1 MRRPAISKLS
11 DALNTVINSVVIYKR
26 PVMDLISRLTTLIA
40 HNSISSVLPEYDESN
55 LPVINTLAQ
64 WFSEL
69 GFACE
74 ILPLEGFPGK
84 ANLIAT
90 LGRGDGGLV
99 LSGHTDTV
107 PCNPERWQSDPFTL
121 TERDGRFYGLGTCD
135 MKGFFALVLE
145 ALKHY
150 QASDFKQ
157 PLIILATA
165 DEESSMCGARALAQ
179 QGKPKARYAVVGEP
193 TSLKPIRM
201 HKGIM
206 MESVRLTGKAGHSS
220 NPDLGINALDAMV
233 PVMNELMNL
242 RRDLAGRYQNA
253 HFAVQ
258 VPTLNLGCIHGGDN
272 PNRICGSCELAFDL
286 RTLPGMSNDDLRE
299 EIRQRLNPIAEQ
311 NRVEFSFEPLFPGVN
326 SFETAATSP
335 LVQAAERLTGHIS
348 AAVNYATEAPFLQ
361 ELGIDTIVLGPGNID
376 QAHQVDEYLAQDQIE
391 PCVELLR
398 GLIERFCLH
407 PSV

>member
-1 MRRPAISKLS
+1 
-11 DALNTVINSVVIYKR
+11 
-26 PVMDLISRLTTLIA
+26 MDLISRLQTLIA
-40 HNSISSVLPEYDESN
+40 HNSISSVLPEYDKSN
-55 LPVINTLAQ
+55 LPVINTLAE
-64 WFSEL
+64 WFSAL
-69 GFACE
+69 GFSCE

-121 TERDGRFYGLGTCD
+121 TERNGRFYGLGTCD
-135 MKGFFALVLE
+135 MKGFFALILE
-145 ALKHY
+145 ALQHY
-150 QASDFKQ
+150 QASEFKQ

-242 RRDLAGRYQNA
+242 RRDLADRYQNA

-286 RTLPGMSNDDLRE
+286 RTLPGMSNDDLRDE
-299 EIRQRLNPIAEQ
+299 TRQRLNPIAEQ

-335 LVQAAERLTGHIS
+335 LVQAAERLTGHTS

-361 ELGIDTIVLGPGNID
+361 DLGIDTIVLGPGNID

-391 PCVELLR
+391 HCVTLLR
-398 GLIERFCLH
+398 GLIEHFCLRT
-407 PSV
+407 SV

>member
-1 MRRPAISKLS
+1 
-11 DALNTVINSVVIYKR
+11 
-26 PVMDLISRLTTLIA
+26 MDLISRLTTLIA

-55 LPVINTLAQ
+55 LPVINTLTQ

-107 PCNPERWQSDPFTL
+107 PCNPERWQSDPFIL

-165 DEESSMCGARALAQ
+165 DEESSMCGARALTQ

-242 RRDLAGRYQNA
+242 RCDLAGRYQNA

-258 VPTLNLGCIHGGDN
+258 VPTLNLGCVHGGDN

-326 SFETAATSP
+326 AFETATTSP
-335 LVQAAERLTGHIS
+335 LVQAAERLTGHTS

>member
-1 MRRPAISKLS
+1 
-11 DALNTVINSVVIYKR
+11 
-26 PVMDLISRLTTLIA
+26 MDLISRLTTLIA

-299 EIRQRLNPIAEQ
+299 EIRRRLNPIAEQ

-335 LVQAAERLTGHIS
+335 LVQAAERLTGHTS

>member
-1 MRRPAISKLS
+1 
-11 DALNTVINSVVIYKR
+11 
-26 PVMDLISRLTTLIA
+26 MDLISRLTTLIA

>member
-1 MRRPAISKLS
+1 
-11 DALNTVINSVVIYKR
+11 
-26 PVMDLISRLTTLIA
+26 MDLISRLTTLIA

-242 RRDLAGRYQNA
+242 RRDLASRYQNA

-335 LVQAAERLTGHIS
+335 LVQAAERLTGHTS

>member
-1 MRRPAISKLS
+1 
-11 DALNTVINSVVIYKR
+11 
-26 PVMDLISRLTTLIA
+26 MDLISRLQTLIA
-40 HNSISSVLPEYDESN
+40 HNSISSVLPEYDKSN
-55 LPVINTLAQ
+55 LPVINTLAE
-64 WFSEL
+64 WFSAL
-69 GFACE
+69 GFSCE

-121 TERDGRFYGLGTCD
+121 TERNGRFYGLGTCD
-135 MKGFFALVLE
+135 MKGFFALILE
-145 ALKHY
+145 ALQHY
-150 QASDFKQ
+150 QASEFKQ

-220 NPDLGINALDAMV
+220 NPELGINALDAMV

-242 RRDLAGRYQNA
+242 RRDLADRYQNA

-286 RTLPGMSNDDLRE
+286 RTLPGMSNDDLRD

-326 SFETAATSP
+326 SFETEATSP

-361 ELGIDTIVLGPGNID
+361 DLGIDTIVLGPGNID

-391 PCVELLR
+391 PCVTLLR
-398 GLIERFCLH
+398 GLIEHFCLRT
-407 PSV
+407 SV

>member
-1 MRRPAISKLS
+1 
-11 DALNTVINSVVIYKR
+11 
-26 PVMDLISRLTTLIA
+26 
-40 HNSISSVLPEYDESN
+40 
-55 LPVINTLAQ
+55 
-64 WFSEL
+64 
-69 GFACE
+69 
-74 ILPLEGFPGK
+74 
-84 ANLIAT
+84 
-90 LGRGDGGLV
+90 
-99 LSGHTDTV
+99 
-107 PCNPERWQSDPFTL
+107 
-121 TERDGRFYGLGTCD
+121 
-135 MKGFFALVLE
+135 MKGFFALILE
-145 ALKHY
+145 ALQHY
-150 QASDFKQ
+150 QASEFKQ

-242 RRDLAGRYQNA
+242 RRDLADRYQNA

-286 RTLPGMSNDDLRE
+286 RTLPGMSNDDLRD

-335 LVQAAERLTGHIS
+335 LVQAAERLTGHTS

-361 ELGIDTIVLGPGNID
+361 DLGIDTIVLGPGNID

-391 PCVELLR
+391 PCVTLLR
-398 GLIERFCLH
+398 GLIEHFCLRA
-407 PSV
+407 SV

>member
-1 MRRPAISKLS
+1 
-11 DALNTVINSVVIYKR
+11 
-26 PVMDLISRLTTLIA
+26 MDLISRLQTLIA
-40 HNSISSVLPEYDESN
+40 HNSISSVLPEYDKSN
-55 LPVINTLAQ
+55 LPVINTLAE
-64 WFSEL
+64 WFSAL
-69 GFACE
+69 GFSCE

-121 TERDGRFYGLGTCD
+121 TERNGRFYGLGTCD

-150 QASDFKQ
+150 EASDFKQ

-242 RRDLAGRYQNA
+242 RRDLADRYQNA

-286 RTLPGMSNDDLRE
+286 RTLPGMSNDDLRD

-335 LVQAAERLTGHIS
+335 LVQAAERLTGHTS

-361 ELGIDTIVLGPGNID
+361 DLGIDTIVLGPGNID

-391 PCVELLR
+391 PCVTLLR
-398 GLIERFCLH
+398 GLIEHFCLRT
-407 PSV
+407 SV

>member
-1 MRRPAISKLS
+1 
-11 DALNTVINSVVIYKR
+11 
-26 PVMDLISRLTTLIA
+26 MDLISRLTTLIA
-40 HNSISSVLPEYDESN
+40 HNSISSVLPEYDHSN
-55 LPVINTLAQ
+55 VPVIDTLAQ

-74 ILPLEGFPGK
+74 ILPLSGFPGK

-90 LGRGDGGLV
+90 LGRGDGGLI

-135 MKGFFALVLE
+135 MKGFFALALE
-145 ALKHY
+145 AVKHY

-165 DEESSMCGARALAQ
+165 DEESSMSGARALAQ

-242 RRDLAGRYQNA
+242 RRDLASRYQNA

-272 PNRICGSCELAFDL
+272 PNRICGRCELAFDV

-326 SFETAATSP
+326 AFETAATSP
-335 LVQAAERLTGHIS
+335 LVEAAERLTGHTS
-348 AAVNYATEAPFLQ
+348 ASVNYATEAPFLQ

-398 GLIERFCLH
+398 GLIERFCLR

>member
-1 MRRPAISKLS
+1 
-11 DALNTVINSVVIYKR
+11 
-26 PVMDLISRLTTLIA
+26 MDLISRLTTLIA

-335 LVQAAERLTGHIS
+335 LVQAAERLTGHTS

-398 GLIERFCLH
+398 GLIELFCLH

>member
-1 MRRPAISKLS
+1 
-11 DALNTVINSVVIYKR
+11 
-26 PVMDLISRLTTLIA
+26 MDLISRLTTLIA

-335 LVQAAERLTGHIS
+335 LVQAAERLTGHTS

-407 PSV
+407 TSV

>member
-1 MRRPAISKLS
+1 
-11 DALNTVINSVVIYKR
+11 
-26 PVMDLISRLTTLIA
+26 MDLISRLQTLIA
-40 HNSISSVLPEYDESN
+40 HNSISSVLPEYDKSN
-55 LPVINTLAQ
+55 LPVINTLAE
-64 WFSEL
+64 WFSAL
-69 GFACE
+69 GFSCE

-121 TERDGRFYGLGTCD
+121 TERNGRFYGLGTCD
-135 MKGFFALVLE
+135 MKGFFALILE
-145 ALKHY
+145 ALQHY
-150 QASDFKQ
+150 QASEFKQ

-220 NPDLGINALDAMV
+220 NPELGINALDAMV

-242 RRDLAGRYQNA
+242 RRDLADRYQNA

-286 RTLPGMSNDDLRE
+286 RTLPGMSNDDLRD

-335 LVQAAERLTGHIS
+335 LVQAAERLTGHTS

-391 PCVELLR
+391 PCVTLLR
-398 GLIERFCLH
+398 GLIEHFCLRA
-407 PSV
+407 SV

>member
-1 MRRPAISKLS
+1 
-11 DALNTVINSVVIYKR
+11 
-26 PVMDLISRLTTLIA
+26 MDLISRLTTLIA

-326 SFETAATSP
+326 SFETVATSP
-335 LVQAAERLTGHIS
+335 LVQAAERLTGHTS